1 MFFLLKAILSIIEF
15 VLVIGVGIITILCVY
30 SEIVSLESVERLL
43 EILHVPL
50 NLWQIIAVEIVL
62 IVLLWF
68 CNFVRTRLP

>member
-43 EILHVPL
+43 EILRVPL